1 MDHPVFLIQN
11 LTTNLKYT
19 VSKFTLSNL
28 LDTFRTYPSSPRLWI
43 AYSGGLDS
51 SVLLHAIAQLR
62 GHLPKSPLIGAIH
75 IHHGL
80 QLQADNWAIHCQ
92 QVCEDQAIPC
102 EVIRVKAQASPRESP
117 EACART
123 ARYAAIAQ
131 LLAPEE
137 MVLTA
142 QHADDQ
148 VETVLLQLL
157 RGAGVAGLAAMPHL
171 SRLGVGWL
179 ARPLLAYTR
188 ADLYEY
194 VQQAGLPWIEDS
206 SNANT
211 HFARNFLR
219 HEIIPRLRQRWPSMS
234 QTFNRVAHHQAE
246 AKELVEILAAQD
258 LQACQGSHPDQLW
271 LPTFSRFRPVQQR
284 NLLRF
289 WLKQLGLPLPATVH
303 IQQILNDM
311 LTAKEDRN
319 PLVSWRGGEVRRY
332 RQHLF
337 AMPNLPVV
345 PQSQFSWPLPQPLP
359 LPLGWLQAREIHG
372 RGLALPAGTELQV
385 QFRQSGEKLQWRGH
399 QREVKKLLQ
408 AAQLPPWLREFMP
421 LIYFQNSL
429 VAIPGIGV
437 CDKLTARAE
446 ECGWEISWNR
456 NLALE
461 SSILVEGKFL

>member
-1 MDHPVFLIQN
+1 
-11 LTTNLKYT
+11 
-19 VSKFTLSNL
+19 
-28 LDTFRTYPSSPRLWI
+28 
-43 AYSGGLDS
+43 
-51 SVLLHAIAQLR
+51 
-62 GHLPKSPLIGAIH
+62 
-75 IHHGL
+75 
-80 QLQADNWAIHCQ
+80 
-92 QVCEDQAIPC
+92 
-102 EVIRVKAQASPRESP
+102 
-117 EACART
+117 
-123 ARYAAIAQ
+123 
-131 LLAPEE
+131 

-157 RGAGVAGLAAMPHL
+157 RGAGVAGLAAMPPL
-171 SRLGVGWL
+171 SRFGVGWL

-194 VQQAGLPWIEDS
+194 AQQSGLHWIEDS
-206 SNANT
+206 SNTNT
-211 HFARNFLR
+211 RFARNFLR
-219 HEIIPRLRQRWPSMS
+219 QEIIPHLRQRWPSIS
-234 QTFNRVAHHQAE
+234 QTFHRVAHHQAE
-246 AKELVEILAAQD
+246 AQELVEILAAQD

-289 WLKQLGLPLPATVH
+289 WLKQLGLPVPATVH
-303 IQQILNDM
+303 IQQIRNEM

-337 AMPNLPVV
+337 AMPNLPIV
-345 PQSQFSWPLPQPLP
+345 PISPFRWPLPQPLP
-359 LPLGWLQAREIHG
+359 LPLGGLQAREVHG

-385 QFRQSGEKLQWRGH
+385 QFRQSGEKLQWHGH

-437 CDKLTARAE
+437 CDKLTARAG

-461 SSILVEGKFL
+461 SAFLVAGKFL

>member
-1 MDHPVFLIQN
+1 
-11 LTTNLKYT
+11 LKYT
-19 VSKFTLSNL
+19 LSKFTLATL
-28 LDTFRTYPSSPRLWI
+28 LDILRTYPSSQRLWI

-62 GHLPKSPLIGAIH
+62 RHLPKSPLVGAIH

-80 QLQADNWAIHCQ
+80 QPQADDWVTHCQ
-92 QVCEDQAIPC
+92 RVCEDLTIPC
-102 EVIRVKAQASPRESP
+102 EVIRVKVQTSPRESL

-137 MVLTA
+137 IVITA

-148 VETVLLQLL
+148 AETVLLQLL
-157 RGAGVAGLAAMPHL
+157 RGAGVAGLAAMAPL
-171 SRLGVGWL
+171 SRFGIGWL

-194 VQQAGLPWIEDS
+194 AQQAGLHWIEDS

-211 HFARNFLR
+211 RFARNFLR
-219 HEIIPRLRQRWPSMS
+219 HEIIPRLQQRWPSMS
-234 QTFNRVAHHQAE
+234 QTLHRVARHQAE
-246 AKELVEILAAQD
+246 AHELVEILAAQD
-258 LQACQGSHPDQLW
+258 LQACQGSRPDQLC
-271 LPTFSRFRPVQQR
+271 LPALSRFSPAQQR

-289 WLKQLGLPLPATVH
+289 WLKQLNLPLPATVH
-303 IQQILNDM
+303 IQQILNEM
-311 LTAKEDRN
+311 LTARPDRK

-345 PQSQFSWPLPQPLP
+345 PQSQFNWQLPQSLP
-359 LPLGWLQAREIHG
+359 LPLGWLQASEVPG
-372 RGLALPAGTELQV
+372 GGLALPAGTELQV
-385 QFRQSGEKLQWRGH
+385 HFRQSGEQLQWRGH

-408 AAQLPPWLREFMP
+408 AAQLPPWLREFIP
-421 LIYFQNSL
+421 LIYLQDSL

-437 CDKLTARAE
+437 CDKLTARVGE
-446 ECGWEISWNR
+446 PGWEISWHLNI
-456 NLALE
+456 APPGTVYH
-461 SSILVEGKFL
+461 I